1 MNRIATTVAVAL
13 AAFFLSSCASGKVRS
28 ERAAVKRPVKTDQI
42 SEKRSSYRVRGT
54 EEKGTLS
61 PVRHRQLKSR
71 VASWSWPVH
80 DVHIT
85 SRFGTRGGDHHD
97 GIDLRA
103 PTGTPVLAA
112 APGKV
117 IYSGQKI
124 RGYGKMVVLKHD
136 AKLSTIYAHNSKLYV
151 KRGDQVRRGQ
161 RIALSGSTGR
171 STGPHVHFEIRE
183 GVTAINP
190 SSLLPSPSV
199 VREANRRI
207 AQRTGRPAS
216 TKRTGGESVRTS
228 QAKAEKS
235 SGRRPSKRYEQYSNE
250 KKRVARETR
259 KTSQSS
265 PVRAPAKKSVAVK
278 KSAAPAARRTSVAA
292 RLATDDDGF
301 DPKKRLDLVR

>member
-1 MNRIATTVAVAL
+1 MNRIAATCAL
-13 AAFFLSSCASGKVRS
+13 ALTAFFLSSCASGKVRS
-28 ERAAVKRPVKTDQI
+28 ERAETKRSVKSDQI

-54 EEKGTLS
+54 EKTGTLT
-61 PVRHRQLKSR
+61 PVRYRQLKSK
-71 VASWSWPVH
+71 VANWSWPVH
-80 DVHIT
+80 DVQIT
-85 SRFGTRGGDHHD
+85 SRFGTRGDDHHD

-117 IYSGQKI
+117 IYSGSKI

-151 KRGDQVRRGQ
+151 KQGQQVRRGQ
-161 RIALSGSTGR
+161 RIALSGNTGR

-190 SSLLPSPSV
+190 ASLLPSPSI

-207 AQRTGRPAS
+207 AQRTNRS
-216 TKRTGGESVRTS
+216 GESVRTS

-235 SGRRPSKRYEQYSNE
+235 TRRTSKRYEQYTNE
-250 KKRVARETR
+250 KKRVSRETR
-259 KTSQSS
+259 RTSQSS
-265 PVRAPAKKSVAVK
+265 TVRANTAKRMQKP
-278 KSAAPAARRTSVAA
+278 SARTTPVAA